1 MDNSSGKIKTR
12 RAFAAAGLTPEK
24 CFVLLCNLRCAS
36 PPTRMR
42 VMMMAVMNVILH
54 RLKTTNGSELGQQ
67 ISATTQAH
75 FSMPLIGFLH
85 REPGAI
91 RSAGALG
98 RPPV

>member
-1 MDNSSGKIKTR
+1 
-12 RAFAAAGLTPEK
+12 
-24 CFVLLCNLRCAS
+24 
-36 PPTRMR
+36 MR

-67 ISATTQAH
+67 ISATTKAH